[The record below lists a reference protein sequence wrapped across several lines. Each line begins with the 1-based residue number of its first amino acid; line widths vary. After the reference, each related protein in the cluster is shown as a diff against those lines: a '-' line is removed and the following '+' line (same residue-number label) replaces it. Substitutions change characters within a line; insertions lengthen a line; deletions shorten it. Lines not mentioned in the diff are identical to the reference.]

1 MLDVGPAGLGFRFR
15 GRNRAGRNTWS
26 RICTVFR
33 CDANTDFAY
42 LTSDGPGD
50 ATAWHFR
57 LEPTTTGTQL
67 TQAYQIVSMPAWLSV
82 MVGVL
87 VPAHRD
93 RIAALRG
100 DLQRL
105 AELAEDAVRHGRP
118 DARPGSPH
126 VT

>member
-1 MLDVGPAGLGFRFR
+1 M
-15 GRNRAGRNTWS
+15 
-26 RICTVFR
+26 FR